1 MNMKRFYLFQEIP
14 FLNLQQESKK
24 KYVIMYLL
32 IDFVSLHILQPNI
45 SHNDPFGERIKNM
58 QMLNSYL
65 LVQKFFF
72 LFISV

>member
-45 SHNDPFGERIKNM
+45 SHNDPLGNELKICKC
-58 QMLNSYL
+58 
-65 LVQKFFF
+65 
-72 LFISV
+72 